1 MAMKRTLYNKK
12 WSEKQTQK
20 GLCIWCKNKK
30 LKHSNLCEKHYFIVI
45 AQSTLGDRRM
55 AEQIRELYFLQDGK
69 CYITG
74 EKLILGENAGL
85 GHLLPQKKRPDLK
98 NDINNVRWV
107 DKKINEMKRD
117 LTTTEFIDICKKIAK
132 IHNK

>member
-1 MAMKRTLYNKK
+1 M
-12 WSEKQTQK
+12 S
-20 GLCIWCKNKK
+20 
-30 LKHSNLCEKHYFIVI
+30 
-45 AQSTLGDRRM
+45 
-55 AEQIRELYFLQDGK
+55 EQIKELYYLQDGK

-74 EKLILGENAGL
+74 EKLILGKNAGL
-85 GHLLPQKKRPDLK
+85 DHLLPQNKRPDLK